1 MICSAWVEL
10 TDIDRFLR
18 CIQFWNISTLG
29 EAIIE
34 LFDRDIF
41 FRLAA
46 TDEGVVERTRITLL
60 HADKI
65 LLHVQG
71 LSQKNKFV
79 IYSTT
84 YTGWGGTHP
93 LPVGAGFHARP
104 LLRQPPHEG

>member
-1 MICSAWVEL
+1 MQFDPKYKGVFDNKSCIINSAWVER

-18 CIQFWNISTLG
+18 CVQFWNTLALG

-65 LLHVQG
+65 LLHVQRTLKG
-71 LSQKNKFV
+71 ASHAARRYMQ
-79 IYSTT
+79 
-84 YTGWGGTHP
+84 TH
-93 LPVGAGFHARP
+93 AGY
-104 LLRQPPHEG
+104 